1 MTLQSQTAKDCLALD
16 GALTLVQC
24 EAIATHRSRI
34 SVTPALR
41 ERCAR
46 AHARLE
52 HAIAEQRHIYGI
64 TTGFGPLANRLIGA
78 DQGAELQQNLIYHLA
93 TGVGPKLSWAEARAL
108 MLARLNSILQGAS
121 GASPETIDR
130 IVAVLNAGFAPEVP
144 AQGTVGASGDLTP
157 LAHMVLA
164 LQGRGRMIDPSGR
177 VQEAGAVMDRLCGGP
192 LTLAARDGL
201 ALVNGTSAMTAIAAL
216 TGVEAARAIDAA
228 LRHSAVLM
236 EVLSGHAEA
245 WHPAFAELRPH
256 PGQLRATE
264 RLAQAL
270 DGAGRV
276 CRTLTAARR
285 LTAADL
291 RPEDHPA
298 QDAYSL
304 RVVPQLVGAVWDTLD
319 WHDRVV
325 TCELN
330 SVTDNP
336 IFPEGC
342 AVPALHGGNFMG
354 VHVALA
360 SDALNAALV
369 TLAGLV
375 ERQIARLTDEKLNKG
390 LPAFLHGGQAGL
402 QSGFMG
408 AQVTATALLAE
419 MRANATPVS
428 VQSLS
433 TNGANQDV
441 VSMGTIAARRARA
454 QLLPLSQIQAILALA
469 LAQAMDL
476 LDDPEGQAG
485 WSLTARDLRDRIRA
499 VSPGLRADRPLAGDI
514 EAVAQGL
521 RHPSAAADPPA

>member
-1 MTLQSQTAKDCLALD
+1 MNTQPQTVTECLVLD

-24 EAIATHRSRI
+24 EAIAAHRCRI
-34 SVTPALR
+34 SLSAPLR

-52 HAIAEQRHIYGI
+52 QAIAEQRHIYGI

-130 IVAVLNAGFAPEVP
+130 IVAVLNAGLAPEVP

-157 LAHMVLA
+157 LSHMVLA
-164 LQGRGRMIDPSGR
+164 LQGRGRMIDAQGR
-177 VQEAGAVMDRLCGGP
+177 GHDARAVMERLCGGP

-216 TGVEAARAIDAA
+216 SGVEAARAIDWS
-228 LRHSAVLM
+228 LRLSAVLM

-245 WHPAFAELRPH
+245 WHPAFAQLRPH
-256 PGQLRATE
+256 PGQIRATG
-264 RLAQAL
+264 RLTQAL
-270 DGAGRV
+270 AGASRV
-276 CRTLTAARR
+276 CQALTSARC
-285 LTAADL
+285 LQAEDL
-291 RPEDHPA
+291 RPEDYPA

-336 IFPEGC
+336 VFPEGC

-375 ERQIARLTDEKLNKG
+375 ERQVARLTDEKLNKG
-390 LPAFLHGGQAGL
+390 LPAFLHVGQAGL

-419 MRANATPVS
+419 MRVNAAPVS

-476 LDDPEGQAG
+476 IEAAG
-485 WSLTARDLRDRIRA
+485 EQVAWSETAREMRAEIRA
-499 VSPGLRADRPLAGDI
+499 VSPSLSADRPLAGDI
-514 EAVAQGL
+514 DAVAQLL
-521 RHPSAAADPPA
+521 RHAAAPADPPA

>member
-1 MTLQSQTAKDCLALD
+1 MNTQPQTVTECLVLD

-24 EAIATHRSRI
+24 EAIAAHRCRI
-34 SVTPALR
+34 SLSAPLR

-52 HAIAEQRHIYGI
+52 QAIAEQRHIYGI

-130 IVAVLNAGFAPEVP
+130 IVAVLNAGLAPEVP

-157 LAHMVLA
+157 LSHMVLA
-164 LQGRGRMIDPSGR
+164 LQGRGRMIDARGR
-177 VQEAGAVMDRLCGGP
+177 GHDARAVMERLCGGP

-216 TGVEAARAIDAA
+216 SGVEAARAIDWS
-228 LRHSAVLM
+228 LRLSAVLM

-245 WHPAFAELRPH
+245 WHPAFAQLRPH
-256 PGQLRATE
+256 PGQVRATG
-264 RLAQAL
+264 RLTQAL
-270 DGAGRV
+270 AGASRV
-276 CRTLTAARR
+276 CRALTSARC
-285 LTAADL
+285 LQAKDL

-319 WHDRVV
+319 WHDRIV

-336 IFPEGC
+336 VFPEGC

-375 ERQIARLTDEKLNKG
+375 ERQVARLTDEKLNKG
-390 LPAFLHGGQAGL
+390 LPAFLHVGQAGL

-419 MRANATPVS
+419 MRVNAAPVS

-476 LDDPEGQAG
+476 IEAAG
-485 WSLTARDLRDRIRA
+485 EQVAWSAAAREMRAEVRA
-499 VSPGLRADRPLAGDI
+499 VSPGLSADRPLAGDI
-514 EAVAQGL
+514 DAVAQLL
-521 RHPSAAADPPA
+521 RHAAAPADPPA